1 MSGPLSV
8 PCGDKQFYNELR
20 SPKCDKHDKCWGG
33 KGTKKN
39 PCVMI
44 STREWLLRRNRLATG
59 KTK

>member
-8 PCGDKQFYNELR
+8 PNGTKQFYEELR
-20 SPKCDKHDKCWGG
+20 SPKCDKHNDCYGE
-33 KGTKKN
+33 KGTEKN

-44 STREWLLRRNRLATG
+44 TTREWLLRRNRLATG